1 MDVYEP
7 MYCFHSLI
15 LQLREENI
23 VLGNKT
29 QVTDDQYNT
38 LVARHER
45 KEEENTKYIKML
57 SSDVE
62 KCESEK

>member
-1 MDVYEP
+1 MYEAVDL
-7 MYCFHSLI
+7 FHEFI